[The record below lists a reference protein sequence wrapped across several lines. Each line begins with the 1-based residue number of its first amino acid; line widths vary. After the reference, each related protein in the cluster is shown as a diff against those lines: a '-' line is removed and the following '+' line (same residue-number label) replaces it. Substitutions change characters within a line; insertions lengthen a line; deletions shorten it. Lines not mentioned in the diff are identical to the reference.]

1 MFTGILQLCYQQG
14 PMINIID
21 TILFSESLATIEKK
35 FRLAKKDSFDP
46 NDRIIVEQD
55 VPDNY
60 PYIDCS
66 GIKLIEIQKIIN
78 AVDISNCFIL
88 LITPNPDVKIEIDF
102 ITKFYSVDPTPIN
115 FSIIGGHYKKETVK
129 YGNTACKKLWNHLY
143 VGTDG
148 NINPCCMA
156 DHKFPLGNINTDS
169 IDNIIH
175 SEQAIQFRSWM
186 SQGYRPVAC
195 QPCYIKEDNN
205 IASPRFRCNPAEQII
220 DITELDIRINNI
232 CNFKC
237 RMCSEY
243 FSSAIQQETIKIYGK
258 NAKLGHE
265 QNLLT
270 SFISIDKSNQFGA
283 IDPYIT
289 DKLKYIYFAGGE
301 PLITD
306 EHYRILD
313 KLIDIKHTDLRL
325 MYNTN
330 LSKLT
335 YKNINVIDYWNQFS
349 DVSVGAS
356 IDAGGNVAEYVRHG
370 TIWADIVENISFIK
384 KYAPNV
390 NLTISSTVSFLT
402 IENLIE
408 LQIKWIN
415 EKLFKPGHLQLT
427 VLMTPQYLSPAALPS
442 HHKQRL
448 SSIILKHIDT
458 LGKIKVAKQWQDVL
472 AFMMNNNY
480 THTLNEFVQR
490 TQVLDAHRNESF
502 VDVFPKFK
510 DLLAR

>member
-1 MFTGILQLCYQQG
+1 
-14 PMINIID
+14 MINVID
-21 TILFSESLATIEKK
+21 TILFSESLATIERK
-35 FRLAKKDSFDP
+35 FRLARKDSFDH
-46 NDRIIVEQD
+46 NDRIIIEQD
-55 VPDNY
+55 VPDTY

-78 AVDISNCFIL
+78 TVDISNCFIL
-88 LITPNPDVKIEIDF
+88 LITPNLDVKTEIDF
-102 ITKFYSVDPTPIN
+102 ITKFYSVDSTPIN
-115 FSIIGGHYKKETVK
+115 FSIVDGHYKKEVVK
-129 YGNTACKKLWNHLY
+129 YSNTACKKLWNHLY

-148 NINPCCMA
+148 NVNPCCVA
-156 DHKFPLGNINTDS
+156 DHRFPLGNINTDS
-169 IDNIIH
+169 INNIAY
-175 SEQAIQFRSWM
+175 SEKSTQFRNWM

-195 QPCYIKEDNN
+195 QTCYIKEDNN
-205 IASPRFRCNPAEQII
+205 IVSARLKCDPTEQII
-220 DITELDIRINNI
+220 DITDVDIRINNV

-270 SFISIDKSNQFGA
+270 TPTLVEKSSQYSS

-289 DKLKYIYFAGGE
+289 DKLKKIYFAGGE
-301 PLITD
+301 PLITR
-306 EHYRILD
+306 EHYQVLD
-313 KLIDIKHTDLRL
+313 KLINIKHTNLDLT
-325 MYNTN
+325 YNTN

-349 DVSVGAS
+349 NVSVGAS
-356 IDAGGNVAEYVRHG
+356 IDASDDVAEYVRHG
-370 TIWADIVENISFIK
+370 TIWTDIVENISIIK

-390 NLTISSTVSFLT
+390 NLRITSTVSFLT
-402 IENLIE
+402 IENLIK

-415 EKLFKPGHLQLT
+415 EKLFDPDDLQVS
-427 VLMTPQYLSPAALPS
+427 VLISPQYLSPAALPS

-448 SSIILKHIDT
+448 SNIILKHIDT

-472 AFMMNNNY
+472 SFMMNNDY
-480 THTLNEFVQR
+480 THTLNDFVQR
-490 TQVLDAHRNESF
+490 TKVLDIHRNESF
-502 VDVFPKFK
+502 VNVFPEFK
-510 DLLAR
+510 DLL